1 MLVILSNT
9 YQLCVACVEDKEQMS
24 HHTAE
29 SEGSVDESD
38 GPERVPEGVLQG
50 IEDIIEGRT
59 ASKEDLLEAS
69 RSG

>member
-1 MLVILSNT
+1 
-9 YQLCVACVEDKEQMS
+9 MS

-29 SEGSVDESD
+29 NEGSVDESD
-38 GPERVPEGVLQG
+38 GPEHVPEGVLQG

-69 RSG
+69 RSD